1 MLPVDSSVKV
11 EYVRGKKS
19 QSARVTLVEDL
30 DARISGHRL
39 DERLA
44 GAQLISLGDHA
55 RLSGVLVE
63 SVQRKS
69 AAARAGLAAGE
80 VIVAANAQRI
90 EDLGGRRALVPLG
103 EEPRVIDIRRPGG
116 RRCHCGGQRAAYR
129 GSGRAA
135 RAVSAG

>member
-69 AAARAGLAAGE
+69 AAARAGLAAGD

-90 EDLGGRRALVPLG
+90 EDLAGVGAVAPLG
-103 EEPRVIDIRRPGG
+103 ENDPAKRIRS
-116 RRCHCGGQRAAYR
+116 GGQRYPVR
-129 GSGRAA
+129 L
-135 RAVSAG
+135 

>member
-69 AAARAGLAAGE
+69 AAARAGPAGGGGYG
-80 VIVAANAQRI
+80 AANPPPN
-90 EDLGGRRALVPLG
+90 RARAGLRSLVPLG
-103 EEPRVIDIRRPGG
+103 EHNLVLST
-116 RRCHCGGQRAAYR
+116 C
-129 GSGRAA
+129 
-135 RAVSAG
+135 

>member
-44 GAQLISLGDHA
+44 GAQLVSLGDHA
-55 RLSGVLVE
+55 RLSGVLIE

-69 AAARAGLAAGE
+69 AAARAGLEAGD
-80 VIVAANAQRI
+80 VIVATNAQRI
-90 EDLGGRRALVPLG
+90 EDLTRLRALFPM
-103 EEPRVIDIRRPGG
+103 RCNTMVIDIRRLS
-116 RRCHCGGQRAAYR
+116 QL
-129 GSGRAA
+129 
-135 RAVSAG
+135 